1 MFIVYFLLGIL
12 VLALY
17 GMGVMY
23 LIDELDG
30 FDELDIDVC
39 DYPLAFIFFWPIMV
53 IAIFAFGI
61 KQMIELVIDMFSV
74 KKSRACGE
82 VVTQWSAKPLCIS
95 SNLIVPSNM

>member
-1 MFIVYFLLGIL
+1 MFIAYFLIGIL

-17 GMGVMY
+17 GMLGMGVMY

-53 IAIFAFGI
+53 IAILAFGI
-61 KQMIELVIDMFSV
+61 KQMIKLQGSTP
-74 KKSRACGE
+74 A
-82 VVTQWSAKPLCIS
+82 W
-95 SNLIVPSNM
+95 

>member
-1 MFIVYFLLGIL
+1 MFIAYFLLGIL

-17 GMGVMY
+17 GMLGMGVMY

-53 IAIFAFGI
+53 IAILAFGI
-61 KQMIELVIDMFSV
+61 KQMIKLVMDMFTV
-74 KKSRACGE
+74 RK
-82 VVTQWSAKPLCIS
+82 Q
-95 SNLIVPSNM
+95 

>member
-1 MFIVYFLLGIL
+1 ML
-12 VLALY
+12 

-53 IAIFAFGI
+53 IAILAFGI
-61 KQMIELVIDMFSV
+61 KQMIKLQGSTP
-74 KKSRACGE
+74 A
-82 VVTQWSAKPLCIS
+82 W
-95 SNLIVPSNM
+95 

>member
-1 MFIVYFLLGIL
+1 MFIAYFLLGIL

-17 GMGVMY
+17 GMLGMGVMY

-53 IAIFAFGI
+53 IAILAFGI
-61 KQMIELVIDMFSV
+61 KQMIKLVIDMFSV
-74 KKSRACGE
+74 RK
-82 VVTQWSAKPLCIS
+82 Q
-95 SNLIVPSNM
+95 

>member
-1 MFIVYFLLGIL
+1 MFIAYFLLGIL

-17 GMGVMY
+17 GLLGIGVMY

-53 IAIFAFGI
+53 IAILAFGI
-61 KQMIELVIDMFSV
+61 KQMIKLVIDMFTV
-74 KKSRACGE
+74 RKE
-82 VVTQWSAKPLCIS
+82 
-95 SNLIVPSNM
+95 

>member
-1 MFIVYFLLGIL
+1 MFIAYFLIGIL

-17 GMGVMY
+17 GMLGMGVMY

-53 IAIFAFGI
+53 IAILAFGI
-61 KQMIELVIDMFSV
+61 KQMIKLVIDMFTV
-74 KKSRACGE
+74 RKE
-82 VVTQWSAKPLCIS
+82 
-95 SNLIVPSNM
+95 

>member
-1 MFIVYFLLGIL
+1 MFIAYFLLGIL

-17 GMGVMY
+17 GMLGMGVMY

-53 IAIFAFGI
+53 IAILAFGI
-61 KQMIELVIDMFSV
+61 KQMIKLVMNMFTV
-74 KKSRACGE
+74 RK
-82 VVTQWSAKPLCIS
+82 Q
-95 SNLIVPSNM
+95 